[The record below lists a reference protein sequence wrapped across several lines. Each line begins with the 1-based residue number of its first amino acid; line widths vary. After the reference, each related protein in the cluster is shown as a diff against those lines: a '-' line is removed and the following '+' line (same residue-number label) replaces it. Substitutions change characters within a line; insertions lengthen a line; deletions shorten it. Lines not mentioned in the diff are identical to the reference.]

1 MPRSRASLLA
11 TVLATS
17 VALPLG
23 VMAVAA
29 RAQAPPPA
37 GATEV
42 AQVGFQ
48 TPESIVHDVAG
59 DVYLVSNIN
68 GVPSAKDNNGF
79 ISRVSP
85 DGKVSALK
93 WVEGGQ
99 KGVTL
104 HAPKGLAVGGDT
116 LYVTDIDCV
125 RRFNR
130 TTGAAEGETC
140 IDGAT
145 FLNDIS
151 VGPDGTVYVT
161 DTGIRIDASGATP
174 TGTDAVYRLAS
185 GAPAAAVIKSKDLR
199 NPNGIVASAD
209 GLLVVPFGAAEIFHI
224 DAKGDR
230 HVTGKV
236 PAGQLDGLVRLDDG
250 TLLISSWEG
259 KAVYRQPRN
268 GPATAIIENVA
279 SPADIGYDAKRKRL
293 LVPVFTE
300 NRVIIKPIE

>member
-1 MPRSRASLLA
+1 MLRSRASLLA
-11 TVLATS
+11 LVLASS
-17 VALPLG
+17 VALPL
-23 VMAVAA
+23 AVVAVHA
-29 RAQAPPPA
+29 RAQGAPS
-37 GATEV
+37 GGTTEV
-42 AQVGFQ
+42 ANAGFQ
-48 TPESIVHDVAG
+48 TPESIVHDAAA

-68 GVPSAKDNNGF
+68 GVPSAKDDNGF

-85 DGKVSALK
+85 DGKVGTLK
-93 WVEGGQ
+93 WIEGGQ

-104 HAPKGLAVGGDT
+104 HAPKGLAVRGET
-116 LYVTDIDCV
+116 VYVTDIDCV
-125 RRFNR
+125 RRFHR

-151 VGPDGTVYVT
+151 VGPDGVVYVT

-185 GAPAAAVIKSKDLR
+185 DGPAAAVIRTTDLK

-224 DAKGDR
+224 DAKGNR
-230 HVTGKV
+230 RVMGKV

-268 GPATAIIENVA
+268 GQVTAIVENVA
-279 SPADIGYDAKRKRL
+279 SPADIGYDTKRKRL

-300 NRVIIKPIE
+300 NRIIIKPVE